1 MPLTVRT
8 PMLRKTYAYPPLPDV
23 EIGYSL
29 VRLVGWAGVFVLM
42 LVLCTCIALG
52 ILPHKPGDTAHL
64 YVGYGGMVLFA
75 VAIWK
80 SIRIF
85 MSPRAPVIV
94 VSRHGIRDSRTS
106 HGLIPWHSV
115 EAISLWQSRANKSVL
130 LKLSPAAEAHLYT
143 TRTMRFVAWS
153 NRLLGG
159 DGIMIG
165 TTALTM
171 DTDELFDLC
180 RTYHEAALR
189 SPQAGVDLVQYR

>member
-1 MPLTVRT
+1 
-8 PMLRKTYAYPPLPDV
+8 MLRNTYAYPPLPDV

-29 VRLVGWAGVFVLM
+29 VRLAGLTGICLLM

-52 ILPHKPGDTAHL
+52 WFPHKPGAIAHL
-64 YVGYGGMVLFA
+64 IIGPAGMVLFV

-85 MSPRAPVIV
+85 LSPRAPVIT
-94 VSRHGIRDSRTS
+94 VSRYGIRDSRTS

-115 EAISLWQSRANKSVL
+115 EAISLWQSRAVKNVL
-130 LKLSPAAEAHLYT
+130 LKLNPAAAARSYT

-165 TTALTM
+165 TQGLM
-171 DTDELFDLC
+171 MQTDELFDLC
-180 RTYHEAALR
+180 TTYHAAALR
-189 SPQAGVDLVQYR
+189 SPQAGVDLVQHG